1 MLRDRTRMRAYD
13 VVIVGAGPAG
23 AFFAR
28 ELALNKPEIKIA
40 LINGQKMEN
49 AKPCGG
55 LLSPDAQKL
64 LAKFNLTL
72 PNSVLADPQIF
83 AVETIDLGT
92 GCVRYYQRHYLNMNR
107 YKLDMHLLSLVPSS
121 VDIIADRCLSIE
133 RENEIYKLR
142 LKNGEVCGLSIVG
155 ADGASS
161 IVARSLFN
169 KKTYK
174 YTSIQGIYKCENP
187 HLPHYS
193 CIFDKKTSDSC
204 SWTIQKN
211 DYFIFGGAFKTASCR
226 EAYEKQKERLEEFI
240 GYNLGKPLKIEA
252 CMLTSPRKFS
262 DFFIGDKG
270 AYLIGEAGGFISA
283 SSFEG
288 ISSAILSGKLLADAY
303 INGKNHKEILK
314 LYKKKTR
321 KLRLKLFLKIQKRRI
336 LCSPFLRFLIMKSGI
351 KSVEKYEI
359 YSS

>member
-1 MLRDRTRMRAYD
+1 MTTYD
-13 VVIVGAGPAG
+13 VIIVGAGPAG
-23 AFFAR
+23 SFFAR
-28 ELALNKPEIKIA
+28 ELALNKPELKIA
-40 LINGQKMEN
+40 LINGQAREN
-49 AKPCGG
+49 SKPCGG

-64 LAKFNLTL
+64 FAKFNLTL

-83 AVETIDLGT
+83 AVETIDLAT
-92 GCVRYYQRHYLNMNR
+92 KCVRYYQRHYLNMDR
-107 YKLDMHLLSLVPSS
+107 YELDMYLLSLVPKN
-121 VDIIADRCLSIE
+121 VDIIFDRCISIE
-133 RENEIYKLR
+133 KENDLYKLK
-142 LKNGEVCGLSIVG
+142 LKNGEMCALSVVG

-161 IVARSLFN
+161 IVGRSFFN

-174 YTSIQGIYKCENP
+174 YTSIQGIYRCENQ

-204 SWTIQKN
+204 SWSIRKN
-211 DYFIFGGAFKTASCR
+211 DYYIFGGAFKSKGCR
-226 EAYEKQKERLEEFI
+226 EAYEKQKARLEDFI
-240 GYNLGKPLKIEA
+240 GYKLGEAEKIEA

-262 DFFIGDKG
+262 DFFVGDKCV
-270 AYLIGEAGGFISA
+270 YLIGEAGGFISA

-288 ISSAILSGKLLADAY
+288 ISCAILSGKLLAEAY
-303 INGKNHKEILK
+303 IEGKNHKEILS

-351 KSVEKYEI
+351 QSVEVGNRK
-359 YSS
+359 